1 MGCRDKR
8 ARCITFSTAW
18 QIADTTRRYLH
29 EGPFPPTGANRLPC
43 HSTLVQLPGVG
54 GTCHDRAMRLRPGV
68 TALRVLESLRSL
80 DTELGNILPSEI
92 PDSYLKWVENAE
104 VQLRNLF
111 ADDTLA
117 DGLLSQ
123 RYFHI
128 RQLIPN
134 SVQARRWPL
143 VDAERA
149 LQKSRL
155 DQTVSELK
163 TYAALAERP
172 GHPLVLDTHVF
183 LHYTLFHDVDWVK
196 EFECEHAR
204 LIVPLIVLD
213 ELDDKTFSHN
223 KRLARRADKVLRAFD
238 GFLETMAADG
248 VSEVRKGVTVEILG
262 DDVSHQRRTNS
273 DSEIIDRAQF
283 FHQVIEKPVTMVTGD
298 RGLRVRSKARSIQVV
313 MMPAHLRLLLEEEL
327 ETS

>member
-1 MGCRDKR
+1 
-8 ARCITFSTAW
+8 
-18 QIADTTRRYLH
+18 
-29 EGPFPPTGANRLPC
+29 
-43 HSTLVQLPGVG
+43 
-54 GTCHDRAMRLRPGV
+54 MRLRPGV
-68 TALRVLESLRSL
+68 TAMRALESLRTL
-80 DTELGNILPSEI
+80 DTDLGNILPSQI
-92 PDSYLKWVENAE
+92 PDSYLKWVEDAE
-104 VQLRNLF
+104 VQLRSLF
-111 ADDTLA
+111 ADDALA

-134 SVQARRWPL
+134 SVQARPWPL

-155 DQTVSELK
+155 DQAVAELK
-163 TYAALAERP
+163 SYAALADRT
-172 GHPLVLDTHVF
+172 GHPFVLDTHVF
-183 LHYTLFHDVDWVK
+183 LHYTLFTDIDWVK
-196 EFECEHAR
+196 EFDCEQVR

-238 GFLETMAADG
+238 GFLETMTTDG

-262 DDVSHQRRTNS
+262 DDKSHQRRTNS

-313 MMPAHLRLLLEEEL
+313 MMPSHLRLLLDEEL